1 MAAVTDAGEI
11 SESSSGTA
19 ARASSHACVCS
30 DLLGTCRHSV
40 QFKDW
45 CLQALCC
52 SNGPNLIKLE
62 HLPNSIYSKREKGQS
77 KYQQPE
83 KEGFPN
89 SQILGNCSCTE
100 VISYEQNGGENME
113 RQSVKSSVIYNY
125 RFPSDNKINWEL

>member
-1 MAAVTDAGEI
+1 MAAVTDAGKV
-11 SESSSGTA
+11 SVSSSGTP

-62 HLPNSIYSKREKGQS
+62 HLPNSIYSKWEKGQS
-77 KYQQPE
+77 RYQQSGIP
-83 KEGFPN
+83 KFPD
-89 SQILGNCSCTE
+89 T
-100 VISYEQNGGENME
+100 
-113 RQSVKSSVIYNY
+113 
-125 RFPSDNKINWEL
+125 WELLLHRKLFHMSRMVERIWRGIQLKAVSSIIIDSPVTTK